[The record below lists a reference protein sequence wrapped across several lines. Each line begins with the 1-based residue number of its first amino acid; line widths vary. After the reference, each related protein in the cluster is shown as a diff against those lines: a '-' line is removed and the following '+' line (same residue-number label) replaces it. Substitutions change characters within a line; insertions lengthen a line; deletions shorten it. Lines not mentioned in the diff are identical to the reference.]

1 MSINNSFVNTN
12 ITTNKLLP
20 PVGVNLSIPGS
31 WSIPPTSGA
40 LAYDSSVS
48 NLFIGTETLWV
59 PVASSSGNTG
69 DTGATGP
76 TGNTGAIG
84 STGNTG
90 AIGPMGNTGTIGPTG
105 FMGPTGNIGATGPT
119 GNTGFT
125 GPIGNTGNTG
135 IIGHTGLTGFTGQT
149 GPTGNTGNTGITG
162 QTGNT
167 GFTGPTG
174 QIGAASNTGATGFTG
189 YTGNIGNTGDSGPT
203 GAISNTGATGPIGYT
218 GNTGQTGPTG
228 ITSNTG
234 ATGAIGPTGPLGTLA
249 SFGNIPNANAGTLAA
264 NTLTLQPANSNFPG
278 GVSTLAQGFTGVKTF
293 AGFTGAGGV
302 ALTSCPEF
310 TFGTFYNNPTFF
322 DSVGT
327 PVNGGLLPPIVLFA
341 DGINS
346 TTNWYIQKI
355 GRKIIFNFSPVA
367 VQIVSGPFIIQS
379 IPGAVPAVFRPSV
392 DRDAIINVGDNS
404 GGDTVG
410 TVTVTAI
417 GQIVFRVY
425 RVSGAF
431 MVPTGFST
439 GLGGIP
445 PEGVTFSI
453 SN

>member
-327 PVNGGLLPPIVLFA
+327 AANGGTLAQISLSA
-341 DGINS
+341 GGAS
-346 TTNWYIQKI
+346 TLSDWYIQRE
-355 GRKIIFNFSPVA
+355 GREISFTFSAALINVVGGPAFIVSPVG
-367 VQIVSGPFIIQS
+367 S
-379 IPGAVPAVFRPSV
+379 VPVNFRPSV
-392 DRDAIINVGDNS
+392 DRHAIIHVVDAVAGNTLG
-404 GGDTVG
+404 TA
-410 TVTVTAI
+410 TVTSTGQVTFNI
-417 GQIVFRVY
+417 FDI
-425 RVSGAF
+425 SGLF
-431 MVPTGFST
+431 LQNIGFST
-439 GLGGIP
+439 GMGGIP
-445 PEGVTFSI
+445 TQGATFII